1 MKNINLNNEQRTTN
15 NEQRTTNNEQR
26 TTNNEQRTTKIQIID
41 FSEYI
46 QLVFT
51 DYTLRT
57 ITLGTAILGAIC
69 GMLGSFAVLRK
80 QSLLG
85 DAISHAALPGIAIA
99 FLITGTKE
107 TNVLLIG
114 ALVSGLLGAFWIRG
128 ITKRTHL
135 KSDTA
140 LGLILSIFFGF
151 GMLLLT
157 YIQKLPNANQS
168 GLDKFLFGQAA
179 TLLARDVWFMAI
191 VTFICLV
198 VLLLFWKE
206 FKILLFDA
214 DYAKTLGFNIQLI
227 DILITS
233 FIVIAIVLGLQTVGV
248 VLMSAMLLAPAAAA
262 RQWTNSLGIMV
273 VLAAFFGA
281 TSGVVGTAISASQNN
296 LSTGPVIVLV
306 AAVFVGFS
314 FIFSPSRGLLFK
326 QIRFI
331 QNRKDLQL
339 HKTLAFMFEI
349 AEDHEDISHPHAIK
363 ILNNFYGYTRKSLG
377 KLERKEYINVKGSMW
392 SMTPKGYHF
401 AANLYNQQGN
411 ENE

>member
-1 MKNINLNNEQRTTN
+1 MSFT
-15 NEQRTTNNEQR
+15 
-26 TTNNEQRTTKIQIID
+26 
-41 FSEYI
+41 EYFE
-46 QLVFT
+46 LLFN

-57 ITLGTAILGAIC
+57 ISLGTAILGAIC

-114 ALVSGLLGAFWIRG
+114 ALISGLIGAFWIRG

-157 YIQKLPNANQS
+157 YIQKQPNANQS

-179 TLLARDVWFMAI
+179 TLLARDVWFMAS
-191 VTFICLV
+191 VTLVCLL

-206 FKILLFDA
+206 FKIMLFDI
-214 DYAKTLGFNIQLI
+214 DYAKTLGFNVKTI

-233 FIVIAIVLGLQTVGV
+233 FIVLAIVLGLQTVGV

-262 RQWTNSLGIMV
+262 RQWTNSLGVMV
-273 VLAAFFGA
+273 VLAAIFGA
-281 TSGVVGTAISASQNN
+281 TSGVIGTAISASQNN

-306 AAVFVGFS
+306 AATFVVFS
-314 FIFSPSRGLLFK
+314 FIFSPSRGLLFR
-326 QIRFI
+326 QLRFVK
-331 QNRKDLQL
+331 NRKDLQL
-339 HKTLAFMFEI
+339 HKTLAFMFDI
-349 AEDHEDISHPHAIK
+349 AKSHENISHPHTVR
-363 ILNNFYGYTRKSLG
+363 ILNNFHGYTRKSLS
-377 KLERKEYINVKGSMW
+377 KLEDKDYIRVEGLMW
-392 SMTPKGYHF
+392 AMTEKGYHF
-401 AANLYNQQGN
+401 AANLYNQQVE
-411 ENE
+411 END

>member
-1 MKNINLNNEQRTTN
+1 M
-15 NEQRTTNNEQR
+15 
-26 TTNNEQRTTKIQIID
+26 D
-41 FSEYI
+41 FTEYI
-46 QLVFT
+46 KLVFT

-57 ITLGTAILGAIC
+57 ITLGTAILGSIC

-179 TLLARDVWFMAI
+179 TLLARDVWFMAS
-191 VTFICLV
+191 VTSICLV

-214 DYAKTLGFNIQLI
+214 DYAKTLGFNIQFI

-262 RQWTNSLGIMV
+262 RQWTNSLGVMV
-273 VLAAFFGA
+273 MLAAFFGA
-281 TSGVVGTAISASQNN
+281 SSGVIGTAISASQNN

-306 AAVFVGFS
+306 AAVFVVFS
-314 FIFSPSRGLLFK
+314 FIFSPSRGLLFR

-331 QNRKDLQL
+331 QNRKDLKL

-349 AEDHEDISHPHAIK
+349 AKGHENISHPHAVK
-363 ILNNFYGYTRKSLG
+363 ILNNFHGYTRKSLG
-377 KLERKEYINVKGSMW
+377 KLEQKEYINVAGSMW

>member
-1 MKNINLNNEQRTTN
+1 MELQEY
-15 NEQRTTNNEQR
+15 
-26 TTNNEQRTTKIQIID
+26 
-41 FSEYI
+41 FS
-46 QLVFT
+46 LVFT

-114 ALVSGLLGAFWIRG
+114 ALISGLIGAFWIRE
-128 ITKRTHL
+128 ITRNTHL

-140 LGLILSIFFGF
+140 LGLILSLFFGF

-157 YIQKLPNANQS
+157 FIQKQPNANQS

-191 VTFICLV
+191 VTSVCLV
-198 VLLLFWKE
+198 VLILFWKE
-206 FKILLFDA
+206 FKLLLFDA
-214 DYAKTLGFNIQLI
+214 DYTKTLGFNTKFI

-233 FIVIAIVLGLQTVGV
+233 FIVLAIVLGLQTVGV

-262 RQWTNSLGIMV
+262 RQWTNSLSVMV
-273 VLAAFFGA
+273 MLAAVFGA
-281 TSGVVGTAISASQNN
+281 FAGVVGTGISASQDN

-306 AAVFVGFS
+306 ASVFVIFS
-314 FIFSPSRGLLFK
+314 FIFSPSRGLLFR

-339 HKTLAFMFEI
+339 HKTLAFMYDI
-349 AEDHEDISHPHAIK
+349 TKTHEDKSHPHAIK
-363 ILNNFYGYTRKSLG
+363 ILNNFHGFTRKSLQ
-377 KLERKEYINVKGSMW
+377 KLENKNYIILDGQMW
-392 SMTPKGYHF
+392 SMTQDGYHF
-401 AANLYNQQGN
+401 AANLYNQQIDIN
-411 ENE
+411 ND